1 MRLPARGLVTVGYY
15 CWIVSV
21 MFALSAAASHRVN
34 EVRQPAQRRG
44 AARCAS
50 ASGCRQHRG
59 ERNQPEHGSP
69 ERESPEHGSPEH
81 GSPERGS
88 PGTGLRLRSV
98 PIYGVLAGDSRPN
111 ELDSVAEDRALCPAL
126 GQRASGPAISRA
138 QVAARSSSNSR
149 SRVFCVRRA
158 ARSNSAPAS
167 RARPSLARRSPR
179 TVGNR

>member
-1 MRLPARGLVTVGYY
+1 MRQPARGLVTVGYY

-59 ERNQPEHGSP
+59 ERNQPEHESP
-69 ERESPEHGSPEH
+69 EHESPEHGS
-81 GSPERGS
+81 ERGS